1 MAKTVII
8 TGLSSGIGAA
18 TAKKFYKEGY
28 NVVGFS
34 RNLEKQRKVANK
46 HEFDPNRSLL
56 IKGDVTKEEDVKNAV
71 KQTIK
76 AFKKIDVLVNNA
88 GFGKFGIVE
97 ELELK
102 DFEEQF
108 SVNVFGVF
116 LMTKH
121 VLKHMKE
128 RDEGQIIMISSM
140 AGKNHFKG
148 GTAYASTKW
157 ALQGFTG
164 CLKTEL
170 RPTKIKVGTI
180 LPGSVDTA
188 FFDEVGM
195 SPNPKRCLKPSDISR
210 QIYNLANQDKH
221 SDIDEIIVR
230 PAHTPEEK

>member
-1 MAKTVII
+1 MVKTVFI

-18 TAKKFYKEGY
+18 TAKKFYDEGY
-28 NVVGFS
+28 NIVGYS
-34 RNLEKQRKVANK
+34 RNLEKQKKVAKQHGFEN
-46 HEFDPNRSLL
+46 NRTLL
-56 IKGDVTKEEDVKNAV
+56 LKGDVTKEEQVRQGVKKAI
-71 KQTIK
+71 QT
-76 AFKKIDVLVNNA
+76 FKKIDVLVNNA
-88 GFGKFGIVE
+88 GFGRFGTIE

-102 DFEEQF
+102 DFQDQF
-108 SVNVFGVF
+108 SVNLFGVF
-116 LMTKH
+116 LTTKH

-170 RPTKIKVGTI
+170 RPTKIKVGSI

-188 FFDEVGM
+188 FFDEVGT

-230 PAHTPEEK
+230 PAHTP